1 MGVYLNSKKPH
12 SIYEKVVH
20 SVYFVDKTKML
31 EELIVNPGN
40 PYICVT
46 RPRRFGKTV
55 VAAMIAAF
63 FGKGRKEDM
72 IFDSLEIASS
82 KEYQKHHNK
91 HNVIYISFNKIPN
104 QCTTYKQYI
113 ERIQEKLFEDLE
125 HEFPMM
131 KLNKKDAIWDSLDTI
146 YESSEDDEKF
156 IFVLDEWDYIFH
168 QDFATE
174 ADKQSYIRFLS
185 NLLKDQPYVELA
197 YMTGILPIAK
207 YSSGSELNMFWEYT
221 MATEEKYS
229 NYFGFSEAEVDKLF
243 HKYLSVTPT
252 PHITREE
259 LKIWYNGYH
268 TKIGERVYNPRS
280 IVISLSNNNLGNYW
294 TSSGPYDEI
303 FFYIKNNIADVRED
317 LVLMMSG
324 IPVPAK
330 VREYAAVSMNLQTK
344 DEIFSAMV
352 VYGFLSYQDGY
363 VSIPNK
369 ELMDKFNDMLLKE
382 SSLGY
387 VYQLAKESERMLRAT
402 LVGDTDTMVE
412 ILEFAHN
419 TEIPLLNY
427 SNETDLTAL
436 VNLVYLSARDSYR
449 VEREDKAGIGYV
461 DFIFYP
467 ELDYKADCIILELKI
482 NHTAREAIQQ
492 IKDKKYLLK
501 FKPKLGEKEKYTGR
515 ILAVGITYDKETKKH
530 SCEVEVVREKK

>member
-1 MGVYLNSKKPH
+1 
-12 SIYEKVVH
+12 
-20 SVYFVDKTKML
+20 
-31 EELIVNPGN
+31 
-40 PYICVT
+40 
-46 RPRRFGKTV
+46 
-55 VAAMIAAF
+55 
-63 FGKGRKEDM
+63 
-72 IFDSLEIASS
+72 
-82 KEYQKHHNK
+82 
-91 HNVIYISFNKIPN
+91 
-104 QCTTYKQYI
+104 
-113 ERIQEKLFEDLE
+113 
-125 HEFPMM
+125 
-131 KLNKKDAIWDSLDTI
+131 
-146 YESSEDDEKF
+146 
-156 IFVLDEWDYIFH
+156 
-168 QDFATE
+168 
-174 ADKQSYIRFLS
+174 
-185 NLLKDQPYVELA
+185 
-197 YMTGILPIAK
+197 
-207 YSSGSELNMFWEYT
+207 MFWEYT

-243 HKYLSVTPT
+243 HKYLSVTSI

-268 TKIGERVYNPRS
+268 TKTGERVYNPRS

-402 LVGDTDTMVE
+402 LAGDTDTMVE

-515 ILAVGITYDKETKKH
+515 ILAVGIAYDKETKKH
-530 SCEVEVVREKK
+530 SCEVEVVREEK